1 MDHIK
6 KKRGKEEKD
15 ESNQS
20 KWNDKQKENEKVDF
34 TVAFSRQ
41 GETMEENINQ
51 MEKIKR
57 ALERVKK
64 LIEVD
69 NSEGIPERMERN
81 IKPIQGQ
88 EELIT
93 GNIQQ
98 RDKNKKIQH

>member
-1 MDHIK
+1 
-6 KKRGKEEKD
+6 
-15 ESNQS
+15 
-20 KWNDKQKENEKVDF
+20 
-34 TVAFSRQ
+34 
-41 GETMEENINQ
+41 

>member
-64 LIEVD
+64 HIEVD